1 MPILSWMYEGKHET
15 CSNQVK
21 HNESVKI
28 LGPEELGD
36 RKATRAQKDRELY
49 ITGYLGTSNDIPW
62 KKKAKARQLTGRQSE
77 N

>member
-28 LGPEELGD
+28 LGPEELGERLPEL
-36 RKATRAQKDRELY
+36 RKTESCILQAT
-49 ITGYLGTSNDIPW
+49 
-62 KKKAKARQLTGRQSE
+62 
-77 N
+77 